1 MTAIFDEKYWNER
14 YGQHGKVWSGNP
26 NPQLVAEAA
35 DLPAGTAL
43 DVGCGE
49 GADTVWL
56 ARRGWQVTGVD
67 ISAVALERAAG
78 HAAGLE
84 PPGSI
89 VWEHHDLLVWA
100 PPPAA
105 FALVSA
111 QFMHLPKVDRDPLF
125 ARLADAVAPGGTL
138 LLVGHSPQ
146 DVQAGVHA
154 HFGADLFFT
163 AEQLAAALDPAAWQL
178 LVSQARPRTSSGHDG
193 QTITIHDEVL
203 RAVRLA

>member
-1 MTAIFDEKYWNER
+1 MTAIFDENYWNER

-56 ARRGWQVTGVD
+56 AGRGWQVTGVD
-67 ISAVALERAAG
+67 ISTVALERAAT
-78 HAAGLE
+78 HAASLKL
-84 PPGSI
+84 PGSI
-89 VWEHHDLLVWA
+89 VWEHHDLLAWA
-100 PPPAA
+100 PPASS
-105 FALVSA
+105 FDLVSA
-111 QFMHLPKVDRDPLF
+111 QFMHLPKADRDPMF
-125 ARLADAVAPGGTL
+125 ARLADAVGPGGTL
-138 LLVGHSPQ
+138 LLVGHSPL
-146 DVQAGVHA
+146 DVAAGIHS

-163 AEQLAAALDPAAWQL
+163 AEQLAAALDPPAWQVL
-178 LVSQARPRTSSGHDG
+178 LSEARPRASSGHGG

-203 RAVRLA
+203 RAVRQA